1 MSDKKKKGGE
11 LSYAEASS
19 ELEAILHE
27 VESGEIDLDLLSEKV
42 ERAAALLAL
51 CRERLATT
59 ETKVKKVVAD
69 LHATDAARG
78 DDAGGDDQERE
89 AEAER

>member
-1 MSDKKKKGGE
+1 MTEKKRKGPE
-11 LSYAEASS
+11 PTYQEAST
-19 ELEAILHE
+19 ELETILQE

-51 CRERLATT
+51 CRERLAAT

-69 LHATDAARG
+69 LHASAAADAGDGEADAAES
-78 DDAGGDDQERE
+78 DE
-89 AEAER
+89 

>member
-42 ERAAALLAL
+42 ERAAALLAM

-59 ETKVKKVVAD
+59 ATRVKKVVSD
-69 LHATDAARG
+69 LHAADAERG
-78 DDAGGDDQERE
+78 DDAGGQDRE
-89 AEAER
+89 AETDR